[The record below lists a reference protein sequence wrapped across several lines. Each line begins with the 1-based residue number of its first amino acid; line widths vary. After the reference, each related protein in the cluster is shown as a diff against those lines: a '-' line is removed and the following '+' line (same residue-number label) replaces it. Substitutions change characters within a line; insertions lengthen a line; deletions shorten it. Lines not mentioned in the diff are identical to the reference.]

1 MPVEAGNMNYTSV
14 IVSGF
19 VFLIT
24 VWWFV
29 HGTRNYEGP
38 KYYKEAA
45 KQFADSGSAVMS
57 ELE

>member
-1 MPVEAGNMNYTSV
+1 MNYTSV

-19 VFLIT
+19 IVLIT

-29 HGTRNYEGP
+29 HGTGNYEGP

-45 KQFADSGSAVMS
+45 KQFADSGSADLS